1 MGTFAYHADNP
12 KMSAITGNT
21 VISGGRRSNQPFFC
35 SFGLTKR
42 FVYRSIYD

>member
-21 VISGGRRSNQPFFC
+21 VASPRRKQII
-35 SFGLTKR
+35 TT
-42 FVYRSIYD
+42 IYCNTP